1 MSMRYGRI
9 GQTAWNR
16 SIRKQLHTK
25 RDEVILSPSPRN
37 SCSGIRYTGP
47 QTDHGSSGEETG
59 ETVFLWADARVSGNS
74 PNIGYYAILQ
84 AAGELASR
92 GIRMTGVSVRV
103 LFPPGS
109 EEEDLKE
116 LAAGVE
122 EACRRME
129 IQVSSIQ
136 GEVTSAAAIC
146 TVFASGAGA
155 GYKKGLPA
163 ACPLEGEE
171 ILLCGYVGLEGTL
184 RILDEA
190 EDELET
196 RFVPSFLAQTKE
208 LRRELVIPEQL
219 LRAAD
224 EQGKIR
230 AIRQIG
236 SGGILAALWDLAE
249 ELDTG
254 LKADLSAMALRQET
268 VEICEF
274 YRLNPYQLTSAG
286 SYLIVAEHGDV
297 VLDVLK
303 KAGARAGKLGVTKA
317 RRARVISSGEEIRYL
332 DRPASDELEVWMS
345 GRQSVR
351 K

>member
-1 MSMRYGRI
+1 MRYGRI

-16 SIRKQLHTK
+16 SIRKQLHTI
-25 RDEVILSPSPRN
+25 RDEVILSPSPQN
-37 SCSGIRYTGP
+37 SCGGIRYMAP
-47 QTDHGSSGEETG
+47 ETDHGLSEEETE
-59 ETVFLWADARVSGNS
+59 ETVFLWADVRVSGNS

-92 GIRMTGVSVRV
+92 GNRMTGVSVRV
-103 LFPPGS
+103 LLPPGS

-116 LAAGVE
+116 LAAGIE

-136 GEVTSAAAIC
+136 GEVTSAVTIC
-146 TVFASGAGA
+146 TVFVSGAGA
-155 GYKKGLPA
+155 GEKKALPV
-163 ACPLEGEE
+163 ACPLEGGE

-190 EDELET
+190 EDELGT

-208 LRRELVIPEQL
+208 LRRELVIPDQL
-219 LRAAD
+219 LRATAA
-224 EQGKIR
+224 QGKIR

-236 SGGILAALWDLAE
+236 SGGILAALWDMAE

-254 LKADLSAMALRQET
+254 FEADLSAMTLRQET

-274 YRLNPYQLTSAG
+274 YRLNPYQMTSAG
-286 SYLIVAEHGDV
+286 SFLIVTEHGDA
-297 VLDVLK
+297 VLDVLE
-303 KAGARAGKLGVTKA
+303 KAGARAGRLGVIKA
-317 RRARVISSGEEIRYL
+317 HRARVISSGEEIRYL
-332 DRPASDELEVWMS
+332 DRPAPDELEVWMS
-345 GRQSVR
+345 GRQFGR